1 MAIVTEIVYSKAA
14 RKALMRSD
22 KANLLREKISLLADH
37 PETLANNITP
47 LRGREE
53 WRLRVQ
59 DWRVICV
66 RDEQRV
72 LIRDIA
78 PRASIYED

>member
-1 MAIVTEIVYSKAA
+1 MEIVYSKAA
-14 RKALMRSD
+14 RQA
-22 KANLLREKISLLADH
+22 LLRSNKRKLFLEKIEQLANQ
-37 PETLANNITP
+37 PESLANNVTQ
-47 LRGREE
+47 LQGREE

-59 DWRVICV
+59 DWRVIFL
-66 RDEQRV
+66 RQGDSL

>member
-1 MAIVTEIVYSKAA
+1 MEIVYSKAA
-14 RKALMRSD
+14 QKALLRSD
-22 KANLLREKISLLADH
+22 KRKLLLDKIAQLADD
-37 PETLANNITP
+37 PEALANNVTQ
-47 LRGREE
+47 LKGREE

-59 DWRVICV
+59 NWRVIFL
-66 RDEQRV
+66 RDGETL

>member
-1 MAIVTEIVYSKAA
+1 MEIVYSKAA
-14 RKALMRSD
+14 RQA
-22 KANLLREKISLLADH
+22 LLRSNKRKLLLEKIEQLANQ
-37 PETLANNITP
+37 PESLANNITQ
-47 LRGREE
+47 LQGREE

-59 DWRVICV
+59 DWRVIFL
-66 RDEQRV
+66 RQGDSL

>member
-1 MAIVTEIVYSKAA
+1 MEIVYSKAA
-14 RKALMRSD
+14 RQA
-22 KANLLREKISLLADH
+22 LLRSNKRKLLLEKIEQLANQ
-37 PETLANNITP
+37 PESLANNVTQ
-47 LRGREE
+47 LQGREE

-59 DWRVICV
+59 DWRVIFL
-66 RDEQRV
+66 RQGDSL

>member
-1 MAIVTEIVYSKAA
+1 MEIVYSKAA
-14 RKALMRSD
+14 RQA
-22 KANLLREKISLLADH
+22 LLRSNKRKLLLEKIEQLANQ
-37 PETLANNITP
+37 PESLANNITQ
-47 LRGREE
+47 LQDREE

-59 DWRVICV
+59 DWRVIFL
-66 RDEQRV
+66 RQGDSL

>member
-1 MAIVTEIVYSKAA
+1 MEIVYSKAA
-14 RKALMRSD
+14 RQA
-22 KANLLREKISLLADH
+22 LLRSNKRKLLLEKIEQLAIQ
-37 PETLANNITP
+37 PESLANNITQ
-47 LRGREE
+47 LQGREE

-59 DWRVICV
+59 DWRVIFL
-66 RDEQRV
+66 RQGDSL

>member
-1 MAIVTEIVYSKAA
+1 MEIVYSKAA
-14 RKALMRSD
+14 RQA
-22 KANLLREKISLLADH
+22 LLRSNKRKLLPEKIEQLANQ
-37 PETLANNITP
+37 PKSLANNITQ
-47 LRGREE
+47 LQGREE

-59 DWRVICV
+59 DWRVIFLRQV
-66 RDEQRV
+66 DSL

>member
-1 MAIVTEIVYSKAA
+1 MHIVYSKAA
-14 RKALMRSD
+14 RQALVRSN
-22 KANLLREKISLLADH
+22 KRKLLLEKIALLASDR
-37 PETLANNITP
+37 EALGNNVTQ

-59 DWRVICV
+59 DWRVIFIF
-66 RDEQRV
+66 RDNHL

-78 PRASIYED
+78 PRSTIYED

>member
-1 MAIVTEIVYSKAA
+1 MEIVYSKAA
-14 RKALMRSD
+14 RQA
-22 KANLLREKISLLADH
+22 LLRSNKRKLLLEKIEQLANQ
-37 PETLANNITP
+37 PKSLANNITQ
-47 LRGREE
+47 LQGREE

-59 DWRVICV
+59 DWRVIFL
-66 RDEQRV
+66 RQGDSL

>member
-1 MAIVTEIVYSKAA
+1 MF
-14 RKALMRSD
+14 
-22 KANLLREKISLLADH
+22 EKIAQLASA
-37 PETLANNITP
+37 PETLANNVTQ

-59 DWRVICV
+59 DWRVIFV
-66 RDEQRV
+66 RDGDTL

-78 PRASIYED
+78 PRSSIYED

>member
-1 MAIVTEIVYSKAA
+1 VEIVYSKAA
-14 RKALMRSD
+14 RQALVRSN
-22 KANLLREKISLLADH
+22 KRKLLLEKISQLASD
-37 PETLANNITP
+37 PQALANNVTQ

-59 DWRVICV
+59 DWRVIFV
-66 RDEQRV
+66 RQGDRM

>member
-1 MAIVTEIVYSKAA
+1 MEIVYSKAA
-14 RKALMRSD
+14 QKVLLRSD
-22 KANLLREKISLLADH
+22 KRKLLLDKIAQLADD
-37 PETLANNITP
+37 PEALANNVTQ
-47 LRGREE
+47 LKGREE

-59 DWRVICV
+59 NWRVIFL
-66 RDEQRV
+66 RDGETL